1 MPFRARV
8 SPTNGSKAMGTT
20 SGRSHTSHSS
30 TASSRYSPVAASAPS
45 LSQQQVDDLA
55 EALQLSVAIESRKCK
70 QTRKKYK
77 KCFVGSEAVD
87 ILKQLSGL
95 PSRKQALEVGR
106 LLQSSLHLFECAN
119 VPRVYYLQDDERL
132 FYQFTTNT
140 SEAKKERLKA
150 AAKAQVAVEKYHKDI
165 PNLDE
170 KMRKFQRG
178 VRLKDRFLPYY
189 YTTYKN
195 CFVGREAVDF
205 MMRHKFAKTRAE
217 CVEIGRVLASR
228 YNLFVP
234 VTGNHDFEDDTFK
247 FYRLLLP
254 RKEQEKAKS
263 FLEEVKP
270 ARYLIAVS
278 LVPACLAY
286 YYFY

>member
-1 MPFRARV
+1 MPFRSRV
-8 SPTNGSKAMGTT
+8 SPAVNTSKAMGTT
-20 SGRSHTSHSS
+20 SGRSHTSHS
-30 TASSRYSPVAASAPS
+30 TNSSYSPLAASAPS
-45 LSQQQVDDLA
+45 MSQQQVDDLA
-55 EALQLSVAIESRKCK
+55 EALQQSVEIESRKCK

-77 KCFVGSEAVD
+77 KCFVGSQAVD
-87 ILKQLSGL
+87 VLMELSGM

-106 LLQSSLHLFECAN
+106 MLQTSLNLFECAN

-132 FYQFTTNT
+132 FYQFTKDT
-140 SEAKKERLKA
+140 SQAKKSKSKDK
-150 AAKAQVAVEKYHKDI
+150 AKADVAVEKYKDI

-217 CVEIGRVLASR
+217 CVEIGRILANR

-234 VTGNHDFEDDTFK
+234 VTGNHDFEDDIFK